1 MRESR
6 NAGRYYQMNARRVPG
21 RHAPLGHA
29 LQVPDTVAKR
39 KSGLSVVHSGGIGG
53 RRATPHAA
61 AAHTASQSQ
70 ADRRT
75 DANAFEDGARRRTGR
90 AAINDGSFVGAALF
104 ALVGAL

>member
-39 KSGLSVVHSGGIGG
+39 KTGLSVVHFGGIGG
-53 RRATPHAA
+53 RRATSHAA
-61 AAHTASQSQ
+61 AAHTASKSQ

-75 DANAFEDGARRRTGR
+75 DANAFEDSARRRPRR
-90 AAINDGSFVGAALF
+90 AAINDDGFVVAALL
-104 ALVGAL
+104 ALV